1 MSTLKKDHVL
11 GAGGSA
17 VAGGTV
23 GAVVGGLVGG
33 PAGAALGAI
42 AGTAAAAVTGHK
54 TAEALDSRGDIGHFQ
69 QIYQT
74 MPYYISDME
83 WSDYEPAYRL
93 GLDSH
98 GSDRNLAT
106 MEADWSRDA
115 HGSRLVWSEVLPVIE
130 HTWREL
136 EDSSVR

>member
-11 GAGGSA
+11 GAGTSA

-42 AGTAAAAVTGHK
+42 AGTAAAAVAGQK
-54 TAEALDSRGDIGHFQ
+54 AAEALDPRGDIGHFE
-69 QIYQT
+69 QIYRT
-74 MPYYISDME
+74 MPYYISGMA
-83 WSDYEPAYRL
+83 WSDYAPAYRL
-93 GLDSH
+93 ALDSH
-98 GSDRNLAT
+98 GSDRDLIGL
-106 MEADWSRDA
+106 EAGWTHDPQ
-115 HGSRLVWSEVLPVIE
+115 GSRLLWSEVLPVIE

-136 EDSSVR
+136 ENSSLR